1 MGSGFGSDVFNG
13 FFWLLVLIL
22 LSWWIAAI
30 CFFPFL
36 VFSVLTPC
44 IGGFKNMYELLL
56 AGVMFPHKCSDNMIN
71 RRSYDSF

>member
-1 MGSGFGSDVFNG
+1 V
-13 FFWLLVLIL
+13 
-22 LSWWIAAI
+22 SWWIAAI

-44 IGGFKNMYELLL
+44 IRGFKNMYELFL

-71 RRSYDSF
+71 QRSYDSF